1 MAKIRSIS
9 LLTLLSTVKRII
21 QIVLLL
27 VLLLQVRNLLQ
38 RNLITSY
45 QAITQATFPTPAP
58 SPPTIISK
66 DIPIDNSPV
75 KGPSNAPITIILFSD
90 FEYPYCQRAQR
101 AVSQLL
107 QQYKGQI
114 RFVYHDFPLEGIH
127 PHAFQAAIAARCAR
141 EQGRFWEMHDKLFE
155 NQYALAT
162 NDLLRYASELGLD
175 LERFRSCMDSERYV
189 EAVKQDIAIGQE
201 FGVVAI
207 PTFFINRHRIVGL
220 RPLSTFEEVID
231 QELAR

>member
-1 MAKIRSIS
+1 MTKLRSIS
-9 LLTLLSTVKRII
+9 IITLLFI
-21 QIVLLL
+21 LFLA
-27 VLLLQVRNLLQ
+27 LLLQIRNLQ
-38 RNLITSY
+38 DNLIASSHGVT
-45 QAITQATFPTPAP
+45 QAIPPTPAP
-58 SPPTIISK
+58 SPLVIISE
-66 DIPIDNSPV
+66 DIPIGDSPF
-75 KGPSNAPITIILFSD
+75 KGPPKAPVTIIQFCD
-90 FEYPYCQRAQR
+90 FEYPYCQRAQK
-101 AVSQLL
+101 VMNQLL
-107 QQYKGQI
+107 QRYEGQV

-141 EQGRFWEMHDKLFE
+141 EQGKFWEMHDKLFE

-175 LERFRSCMDSERYV
+175 LERFRSCMGSERYV

-201 FGVVAI
+201 LGVVSI